1 MILYL
6 FFLSCIEILC
16 TNSTTAQLEEEQ
28 EAEIAEG
35 YTMTKFCDKMIDL
48 FLNEK
53 PKPKDW
59 MSYLI
64 FREDWNKYR
73 DNFYNRCKSLAD
85 NENDFTLKKRLVTL
99 ATEVKRVKTLFSNSS
114 FYGSLVS

>member
-1 MILYL
+1 MI
-6 FFLSCIEILC
+6 FCV
-16 TNSTTAQLEEEQ
+16 NSVAAQLEDEPEI
-28 EAEIAEG
+28 EIAEG

-59 MSYLI
+59 MSYLV

-73 DNFYNRCKSLAD
+73 DSFYKRCKSRA
-85 NENDFTLKKRLVTL
+85 NSENDFTFKQCLVTL
-99 ATEVKRVKTLFSNSS
+99 LTEVKRVNF
-114 FYGSLVS
+114 SLVLLDF